1 MRLEQRSFLMKI
13 FKTII
18 AVFLVLLLL
27 AVSFYV
33 FYMEPRRVV
42 PILMYHSISDKENSS
57 LHVSAENFAHQM
69 AFLKEKGYSVISLDE
84 LVAGIK
90 AGKKFPS
97 KTVVITFDDGFR
109 DNYLNAFPSLSKYDF
124 PATIFLVTGYI
135 GQKDEYLTWDQV
147 RLMQKHDIDF
157 GAHTRNNTYLPSV
170 KDTKKLWE
178 EVDGSKKDI
187 ETNTGRKANYFCY
200 PIGGFNSKVKDAVI
214 KAGYK
219 GACTTNRGYDRYNK
233 DIFELNRVKIKNSDI
248 TKPFSLRAKL
258 SGYYNLFRSL
268 KSPE

>member
-1 MRLEQRSFLMKI
+1 MKI
-13 FKTII
+13 LKRLFTVILI
-18 AVFLVLLLL
+18 LVILG
-27 AVSFYV
+27 ASFY
-33 FYMEPRRVV
+33 FLYMNPRRVV

-57 LHVSAENFAHQM
+57 LHVSPESFQKQM
-69 AFLKEKGYSVISLDE
+69 AFLKRKRYSVISLDE
-84 LVAGIK
+84 LVTGIRE
-90 AGKKFPS
+90 GKKFPS
-97 KTVVITFDDGFR
+97 KTVVITFDDGYR
-109 DNYLNAFPSLSKYDF
+109 DNYLDAFPVLSKYDF
-124 PATIFLVTGYI
+124 PATIFLVTGYV
-135 GQKDEYLTWDQV
+135 GKKNEYLTWDQV

-157 GAHTRNNTYLPSV
+157 GGHTRNNTYLPSV

-187 ETNTGRKANYFCY
+187 ELNTRREANYFCY
-200 PIGGFNSKVKDAVI
+200 PIGGFSSKAKDAVK

-233 DIFELNRVKIKNSDI
+233 DVYELNRVKVKNSDS
-248 TKPFSLRAKL
+248 TKPFSFRAKL